1 MCNYCNSLIGCHY
14 KRNDTL
20 PMMTHLTSNC
30 QNSPLKKSKLP
41 KNKTLLQMSF
51 KKTVEGASGKQV
63 RFIKYDSNNVRN
75 LVVRYFI
82 KSELSFRHV
91 ESDEFRELMN

>member
-1 MCNYCNSLIGCHY
+1 
-14 KRNDTL
+14 
-20 PMMTHLTSNC
+20 
-30 QNSPLKKSKLP
+30 
-41 KNKTLLQMSF
+41 MSF